1 MARVR
6 VTPIRRKK
14 PQGFAGIPGYVSTLR
29 PSRTIRHRETLE
41 ERNARWNMEDQR
53 RKAPAAWLESEGHAQ
68 MRVHWVRM
76 NGNACMDPRKDWK
89 KVVRD
94 LRPKFTP
101 RTEPFRMT
109 LDYWRGIKAR
119 KLPLRGKG
127 IGQSYIFLAHYFRAF
142 REMGV
147 PDYLMYLVAAD
158 FAGPGFSSW
167 FFRFRAPPDHY
178 ISWDEFSWC
187 IFAYVKA
194 FET

>member
-1 MARVR
+1 MDREEH
-6 VTPIRRKK
+6 
-14 PQGFAGIPGYVSTLR
+14 
-29 PSRTIRHRETLE
+29 RHRALDAVWPEY
-41 ERNARWNMEDQR
+41 
-53 RKAPAAWLESEGHAQ
+53 EGHAE
-68 MRVHWVRM
+68 MRAYWVRM
-76 NGNACMDPRKDWK
+76 NGDASMDSRKDWK
-89 KVVRD
+89 KVVRNI
-94 LRPKFTP
+94 RPKFTL
-101 RTEPFRMT
+101 RTEPFRMS
-109 LDYWRGIKAR
+109 LDYWKGIETR
-119 KLPLRGKG
+119 ELPPRGKG
-127 IGQSYIFLAHYFRAF
+127 LGHSYRFLTHYFRAF